1 MKRWFAL
8 AVVAA
13 FAAAC
18 SDRPAPTHPGGPSF
32 VDVAQGQSHVH
43 VMPLKAQAF
52 GLGAAKP
59 GGGGSKGGPGIFY
72 HGGPI
77 FYHTKVVAVY
87 WGNSPIYNGG
97 PGAGPGRRG
106 PAPQEAGRRFPVP
119 PGGSPPFH
127 TLPPLL
133 PPAHPPPA

>member
-18 SDRPAPTHPGGPSF
+18 SDRPAPTQPGGPSF
-32 VDVAQGQSHVH
+32 LDVAQGQSHVH

-59 GGGGSKGGPGIFY
+59 GGGGSKGGTGIFY
-72 HGGPI
+72 HGGPT
-77 FYHTKVVAVY
+77 FHHPKT
-87 WGNSPIYNGG
+87 
-97 PGAGPGRRG
+97 
-106 PAPQEAGRRFPVP
+106 VP
-119 PGGSPPFH
+119 PSLAHNPPYNPRPRA
-127 TLPPLL
+127 PPT
-133 PPAHPPPA
+133 

>member
-18 SDRPAPTHPGGPSF
+18 SDRPAPTQPGGPSF
-32 VDVAQGQSHVH
+32 LDVAQGQSHVH

-77 FYHTKVVAVY
+77 FYQTKVLALY
-87 WGNSPIYNGG
+87 LANSPVYNRGPPGG
-97 PGAGPGRRG
+97 AGGAGPRRQAPGR
-106 PAPQEAGRRFPVP
+106 
-119 PGGSPPFH
+119 PF
-127 TLPPLL
+127 
-133 PPAHPPPA
+133 